1 MKSLLM
7 SNWTGLNNG
16 ENSMAEFIKGLKL
29 CEGFFNEC
37 AKPVIDKY
45 FPDLQYSAGL
55 IGYGSDVLGYDDAV
69 SRDHMWGPRF
79 YMFLRENDID
89 KKDEIF
95 NKFAEHLPYKYMG
108 YSVNFTKPDPNDC
121 GVQHSKFISS
131 GKVNPLIF
139 IQTFDEFLIDEI
151 GTSDLENITPL
162 DWLAFSEHRLLSLV
176 SGKMF
181 ADKLNI
187 RQKTDKIKFYPDEV
201 KLYLIASQWKIIA
214 SEQAF
219 VKRCGEVGDESGS
232 LIICARIAERLMRL
246 CFLYKDTYAPYS
258 KWFGTAFNKLNIDK
272 NIKLK
277 INAALKANNLTE
289 RENNLVEAQVF
300 VADLHNA
307 SGITDK
313 VDYNIESY
321 FGRDI
326 RVIFADR
333 FVDAT
338 IEKLKGTGFENI
350 PLIGTMS
357 QFGGLSDFADE
368 KVYYEQIKRIY
379 GV

>member
-1 MKSLLM
+1 MTK
-7 SNWTGLNNG
+7 
-16 ENSMAEFIKGLKL
+16 FIKGLDL

-37 AKPVIDKY
+37 AKPIIDKY
-45 FPDLQYSAGL
+45 FSNLQYSAGL
-55 IGYGSDVLGYDDAV
+55 IGYGSDVLGYDDEV

-79 YMFLRENDID
+79 YMFLSENDID

-95 NKFAEHLPYKYMG
+95 NKFAENLPYEYMG
-108 YSVNFTKPDPNDC
+108 YSVNFTEPDLNDC
-121 GVQHSKFISS
+121 GVQHPQFIDS

-151 GTSDLENITPL
+151 GTADLDNISPL
-162 DWLAFSEHRLLSLV
+162 DWLSFSEHRLLSLV
-176 SGKMF
+176 SGKLFM
-181 ADKLNI
+181 DKLNI
-187 RQKTDKIKFYPDEV
+187 REKTDKIKFYPNDV
-201 KLYLIASQWKIIA
+201 KLYLIASQWEIIS

-219 VKRCGEVGDESGS
+219 VKRCGEVGDEIGS
-232 LIICARIAERLMRL
+232 QIICARIVERLMRL
-246 CFLYKDTYAPYS
+246 CFLYKDAYAPYS
-258 KWFGTAFNKLNIDK
+258 KWFGTAFNKLDVDE

-277 INAALKANNLTE
+277 INAALQANNLIE
-289 RENNLVEAQVF
+289 RENNLVEAQAL

-307 SGITDK
+307 IRLTDK
-313 VDYNIESY
+313 VDYSIESY

-326 RVIFADR
+326 KVIFADK
-333 FVDAT
+333 FVDVT
-338 IEKLKGTGFENI
+338 VDKLKGTVFENI

-357 QFGGLSDFADE
+357 QFGGLSNFADE

>member
-1 MKSLLM
+1 MTK
-7 SNWTGLNNG
+7 
-16 ENSMAEFIKGLKL
+16 FIKGLEL

-45 FPDLQYSAGL
+45 FPNLQYSAGL
-55 IGYGSDVLGYDDAV
+55 IGYGSDVLGYDDEV

-79 YMFLRENDID
+79 YMFLGEKDIN

-95 NKFAEHLPYKYMG
+95 KKFAESLPYEYMG
-108 YSVNFTKPDPNDC
+108 YSVNFTEPDPNDC
-121 GVQHSKFISS
+121 GVQHPQFINS

-151 GTSDLENITPL
+151 GTADLDNITLL

-176 SGKMF
+176 SGKLF
-181 ADKLNI
+181 VDKLNI
-187 RQKTDKIKFYPDEV
+187 KNQIDRIRFYPDAV
-201 KLYLIASQWKIIA
+201 KLYLIASQWQIIS

-219 VKRCGEVGDESGS
+219 VKRCGEVGDEIGS
-232 LIICARIAERLMRL
+232 QIICARIAERLMRL
-246 CFLYKDTYAPYS
+246 CFLYKDAYAPYS
-258 KWFGTAFNKLNIDK
+258 KWFGTAFNKLDNNED
-272 NIKLK
+272 IKIK
-277 INAALKANNLTE
+277 INAALKANDLTK
-289 RENNLVEAQVF
+289 RENNLVEAQTL

-326 RVIFADR
+326 KVIFADK

-338 IEKLKGTGFENI
+338 VEKLKGTAFENI

-357 QFGGLSDFADE
+357 QFGGLSDFSDE
-368 KVYYEQIKRIY
+368 KQYYNQIKKLY
-379 GV
+379 GLN

>member
-1 MKSLLM
+1 MTK
-7 SNWTGLNNG
+7 
-16 ENSMAEFIKGLKL
+16 FIKGLEL
-29 CEGFFNEC
+29 CEDFFSEC

-55 IGYGSDVLGYDDAV
+55 IGYGSDVLGYDDEV

-79 YMFLRENDID
+79 YMFLSENDID

-95 NKFAEHLPYKYMG
+95 NKFAENLPYIYLG
-108 YSVNFTKPDPNDC
+108 YSVNFSEPDPNDC
-121 GVQHSKFISS
+121 GVQHPQFIDS

-139 IQTFDEFLIDEI
+139 IQTFDKFLIDEI
-151 GTSDLENITPL
+151 GTADLDNIEPL

-176 SGKMF
+176 SGKLF
-181 ADKLNI
+181 VDKLNI
-187 RQKTDKIKFYPDEV
+187 RKLTEKIKFYPNDV
-201 KLYLIASQWKIIA
+201 KLYLIASQWNIIA

-219 VKRCGEVGDESGS
+219 VKRCGEVDDEIGS
-232 LIICARIAERLMRL
+232 QIICARIAERLMRL

-258 KWFGTAFNKLNIDK
+258 KWFGTAFNKLNIDE

-277 INAALKANNLTE
+277 IHSALKATDLAE
-289 RENNLVEAQVF
+289 RENSLVEAQAL

-307 SGITDK
+307 SVLTDK
-313 VDYNIESY
+313 VDYSVEPY

-326 RVIFADR
+326 KVIFADK

-338 IEKLKGTGFENI
+338 VEILKGTAFENI

-368 KVYYEQIKRIY
+368 KVYYEQIKKIY

>member
-1 MKSLLM
+1 
-7 SNWTGLNNG
+7 
-16 ENSMAEFIKGLKL
+16 MAKFIKGLEL

-37 AKPVIDKY
+37 AKPIIDKY
-45 FPDLQYSAGL
+45 FPNLQYSAGL
-55 IGYGSDVLGYDDAV
+55 IGYGSDVLGYDDEI

-79 YMFLRENDID
+79 YMFISENDIN

-95 NKFAEHLPYKYMG
+95 NKFAENLPYEYMD
-108 YSVNFTKPDPNDC
+108 YSVNFTEPDPNDC
-121 GVQHSKFISS
+121 GVQHPQFINS

-151 GTSDLENITPL
+151 GTADLDNITLL

-176 SGKMF
+176 SGKLF
-181 ADKLNI
+181 VGKLNI
-187 RQKTDKIKFYPDEV
+187 KNQIDRIRFYPDAV
-201 KLYLIASQWKIIA
+201 KLYLIASQWQIIS

-219 VKRCGEVGDESGS
+219 VKRCGEVGDEIGS
-232 LIICARIAERLMRL
+232 QIICARIAERLMRL

-258 KWFGTAFNKLNIDK
+258 KWVGTAFNKLDIDD
-272 NIKLK
+272 NIKIK
-277 INAALKANNLTE
+277 INAALKANGLTE
-289 RENNLVEAQVF
+289 RENNLVEAQAL
-300 VADLHNA
+300 VANLHNA

-313 VDYNIESY
+313 VDYSVESY

-326 RVIFADR
+326 KVIFADK

-338 IEKLKGTGFENI
+338 VEKLKGTAFENI

-357 QFGGLSDFADE
+357 QFSGLSDFADE
-368 KVYYEQIKRIY
+368 KQYYNQIKKLY
-379 GV
+379 GLN